1 MPVGQML
8 EELMDEFVRFYEIW
22 ICEIGI
28 HAQEQSPRMGVFAP
42 RRQRILKSCLRFW
55 KNLRMNVSVSMKFG
69 IWKIGIHGQGQSPR
83 MGGLLIK
90 NCEEIRRNQKTNGAT
105 MVSTQSFVRSEKSS
119 VIASNLRVNVYKES
133 FLQQMEEMSQS
144 LRFFT

>member
-1 MPVGQML
+1 LEAINEGTTFRSFVLPTTFTRADLYGYEFLFPNLSFIEKDLQQAGCVLPVGQML

-69 IWKIGIHGQGQSPR
+69 IWKI
-83 MGGLLIK
+83 
-90 NCEEIRRNQKTNGAT
+90 
-105 MVSTQSFVRSEKSS
+105 
-119 VIASNLRVNVYKES
+119 
-133 FLQQMEEMSQS
+133 
-144 LRFFT
+144 

>member
-1 MPVGQML
+1 
-8 EELMDEFVRFYEIW
+8 
-22 ICEIGI
+22 
-28 HAQEQSPRMGVFAP
+28 
-42 RRQRILKSCLRFW
+42 
-55 KNLRMNVSVSMKFG
+55 
-69 IWKIGIHGQGQSPR
+69 
-83 MGGLLIK
+83 
-90 NCEEIRRNQKTNGAT
+90 